1 MTPETVTLEGWR
13 NAPFPPLVDRFPGYS
28 AADKTFALDVR
39 DPKRTLG
46 ALISLDTA
54 PDDLANGVRILD
66 EAPARLRYQI
76 DQALMASAYDAALAA
91 GLMRAGEAAELV
103 YDLRVTHADG
113 FVEVWTAG
121 RFIIH
126 AGKTLQ

>member
-1 MTPETVTLEGWR
+1 MTPELVPLEAWT
-13 NAPFPPLVDRFPGYS
+13 NVPFPPLVDRFPDYD
-28 AADKTFALDVR
+28 AAGKTFALDVT
-39 DPKRTLG
+39 DAKRTLG

-54 PDDLANGVRILD
+54 ADDSSNGVRVV
-66 EAPARLRYQI
+66 EADPARLRYQI
-76 DQALMASAYDAALAA
+76 DQATLAAAYAACLAA
-91 GLMRAGEAAELV
+91 GLMRAGEDAVLV

-121 RFIIH
+121 SFTIH